1 MIEKIFNSLTS
12 YRTTLFLF
20 VVYAIL
26 MATAT
31 ILEKFYGT
39 SVAKGIIYYSP
50 LFFIIQLLLCAAF
63 VCTSIQ
69 KRLFTVKKWHYSLLH
84 GAFII
89 ILAGAGVTH
98 FWGKEGIIHLREGE
112 KCDFFW
118 LKEGNVQ
125 AELPFELELQDFK
138 LIRYPGSLSPS
149 SYESYLKIYTTHG
162 VHETKV
168 YMNNVLDIEGYRF
181 FQASYDEDERGS
193 VLSVSYDSMGRNITY
208 FGYICLFIGLV
219 GCMFSSNSRFM
230 SARRRLSRLTVSAMV
245 AAIMSLG
252 GSMTCNANDIPQH
265 HLDAF
270 GRLTMQSANGRM
282 IPVNTFAEELLKKFD
297 MHNGLSISSEQLLLE
312 IITDAPKWANTPI
325 IPIENKDIKHKY
337 GWVRDRISYR
347 DVFSEE
353 GKYILADDIAFIH
366 HKLPEQRNNY
376 DKDMIK
382 LDERINIVHQLF
394 NFQLLR
400 IFPSP
405 DGKANNL
412 WLAAGDD
419 LSIVDPI
426 TSDTIRSM
434 FDNYRASVQMGLD
447 NKEWSEAD
455 KALETI
461 DKYQKAHGGYL
472 INEKKIKAEI
482 IYNKHNFFDICKKID
497 LIAGGLL
504 LILTFYS
511 WFYPNSFFLRRVKRL
526 LVFCI
531 GTGLLIHSCTL
542 ILRWYISGYAP
553 WSNSYETMVSIAWV
567 SAMGGI
573 LFSKRDSMMCALA
586 TLLGGIAL
594 FVSELNWMDPQITP
608 LVPVLKSPWLMFH
621 VAALMASYGFLGIC
635 CLIGT
640 INLVLTKFSLKY
652 EIISIQIKRLTLIN
666 EMLLI
671 IGLIFMVIGI
681 FLGAVWANE
690 SWGRYWGWD
699 PKETWAL
706 ISMIVYAFIL
716 HVHWFYPTTNSK
728 RFNLL
733 SQLGFLS
740 VLMTYFGVNYFLNG
754 MHSYGNTSSL
764 SSVNIAIFI
773 AVILFFTIPGIIA
786 YYPSKNLYD

>member
-1 MIEKIFNSLTS
+1 MIEKIFNSLAS
-12 YRTTLFLF
+12 YRTTLLLF

-26 MATAT
+26 MAAAT

-39 SVAKGIIYYSP
+39 PVAKGIIYYSP

-63 VCTSIQ
+63 VCTSIR

-84 GAFII
+84 GAFIV

-118 LKEGNVQ
+118 LKEGNMQ

-162 VHETKV
+162 VHEAKV

-208 FGYICLFIGLV
+208 LGYICLFIGLA

-230 SARRRLSRLTVSAMV
+230 SARKRLSRLTVSAMV

-252 GSMTCNANDIPQH
+252 VSMTCNANDIPQH

-270 GRLTMQSANGRM
+270 GRLAMQSANGRM

-297 MHNGLSISSEQLLLE
+297 IHNCLSISSEQLLLE
-312 IITDAPKWANTPI
+312 IITDAPKWANIPI

-337 GWVRDRISYR
+337 GWTRDRISYR

-434 FDNYRASVQMGLD
+434 FDNYRTSVQMGLD
-447 NKEWSEAD
+447 KKGWEEAD

-461 DKYQKAHGGYL
+461 DKYQKTHGSHL

-482 IYNKHNFFDICKKID
+482 IYNKYNFFDICKKID

-504 LILTFYS
+504 LVLTFYS

-531 GTGLLIHSCTL
+531 GTGLLIHSYTL

-573 LFSKRDSMMCALA
+573 LFSKRDCMTCALA

-621 VAALMASYGFLGIC
+621 VATLMASYGLLGIC

-640 INLVLTKFSLKY
+640 INLILTKFSVKY
-652 EIISIQIKRLTLIN
+652 EIINIQIKRLTLIN

-671 IGLIFMVIGI
+671 IGLAFMITGI

-716 HVHWFYPTTNSK
+716 HMHWFCPTTNSK

-786 YYPSKNLYD
+786 FYPSQKP

>member
-1 MIEKIFNSLTS
+1 MIEKIFNSLAS
-12 YRTTLFLF
+12 YRTTLLLF

-26 MATAT
+26 MAAAT

-39 SVAKGIIYYSP
+39 PVAKGIIYYSP

-63 VCTSIQ
+63 VCTSIRKQ
-69 KRLFTVKKWHYSLLH
+69 LFTVKKWHYSLLH

-118 LKEGNVQ
+118 LKEGNMQ

-162 VHETKV
+162 EHETKV

-208 FGYICLFIGLV
+208 FGYICLFIGLA
-219 GCMFSSNSRFM
+219 GCIFSSNSRFM

-252 GSMTCNANDIPQH
+252 VSMTCNANDIPQH

-297 MHNGLSISSEQLLLE
+297 IHNCLSISSEQLLLE

-337 GWVRDRISYR
+337 GWIRDRISYR

-419 LSIVDPI
+419 LSIVDSI
-426 TSDTIRSM
+426 TSATIRSM
-434 FDNYRASVQMGLD
+434 FDNYRTSVQIGLD
-447 NKEWSEAD
+447 KKGWSEAD
-455 KALETI
+455 KTLEII
-461 DKYQKAHGGYL
+461 DKYQKTHGSHL
-472 INEKKIKAEI
+472 INEKKVKAEI
-482 IYNKHNFFDICKKID
+482 IYNKYNFLDICKKID

-504 LILTFYS
+504 LIFTFYA
-511 WFYPNSFFLRRVKRL
+511 WFYPNNFFLRRVKRL

-531 GTGLLIHSCTL
+531 GTGLLIHSCAL

-553 WSNSYETMVSIAWV
+553 WSNSYETMVCIAWV

-573 LFSKRDSMMCALA
+573 LFSKRDSMTCALA

-621 VAALMASYGFLGIC
+621 VATLMASYGLLGIC

-640 INLVLTKFSLKY
+640 INLILTKFSVKY
-652 EIISIQIKRLTLIN
+652 EIINIHIKLLTLIN

-706 ISMIVYAFIL
+706 ISMIVYSFIL
-716 HVHWFYPTTNSK
+716 HIHWFYPTTNSK

-733 SQLGFLS
+733 SQLSFLS
-740 VLMTYFGVNYFLNG
+740 VLTTYFGVNYFLNG

-786 YYPSKNLYD
+786 YYPSPKTV

>member
-1 MIEKIFNSLTS
+1 MIEKIFNSLAS
-12 YRTTLFLF
+12 YRTTLLLF

-39 SVAKGIIYYSP
+39 PVAKGIIYYSP

-63 VCTSIQ
+63 VCTSIR

-84 GAFII
+84 GAFIV

-118 LKEGNVQ
+118 LKEGNMQ

-162 VHETKV
+162 VHEAKV

-208 FGYICLFIGLV
+208 LGYICLFIGLA

-230 SARRRLSRLTVSAMV
+230 SARKRLSRLTVSAMV

-252 GSMTCNANDIPQH
+252 VSMTCNANDIPQH

-270 GRLTMQSANGRM
+270 GRLAMQSANGRM

-297 MHNGLSISSEQLLLE
+297 IHNCLSISSEQLLLK
-312 IITDAPKWANTPI
+312 IITDAPKWANIPI

-337 GWVRDRISYR
+337 GWTRDRISYH

-434 FDNYRASVQMGLD
+434 FDNYRTSVQMGLD
-447 NKEWSEAD
+447 KKGWEEAD

-461 DKYQKAHGGYL
+461 DKYQKTHGSHL

-482 IYNKHNFFDICKKID
+482 IYNKYNFFDICKKID

-504 LILTFYS
+504 LVLTFYS

-531 GTGLLIHSCTL
+531 GTGLLIHSYTL

-573 LFSKRDSMMCALA
+573 LFSKRDCMTCALA

-621 VAALMASYGFLGIC
+621 VATLMASYGLLGIC

-640 INLVLTKFSLKY
+640 INLILTKFSVKY
-652 EIISIQIKRLTLIN
+652 EIINIQIKRLTLIN

-671 IGLIFMVIGI
+671 IGLAFMITGI

-716 HVHWFYPTTNSK
+716 HMHWFCPTTNSK

-786 YYPSKNLYD
+786 FYPSQKP

>member
-1 MIEKIFNSLTS
+1 MIEKIFNSLAS
-12 YRTTLFLF
+12 YRTTLLLF

-39 SVAKGIIYYSP
+39 PVAKGIIYYSP

-63 VCTSIQ
+63 VCTSIR

-118 LKEGNVQ
+118 LKEGNMQ

-208 FGYICLFIGLV
+208 LGYICLFIGLAR
-219 GCMFSSNSRFM
+219 CMFSSNSRFM
-230 SARRRLSRLTVSAMV
+230 SARKRLSRLTVSAMV

-252 GSMTCNANDIPQH
+252 VSMTCNANDIPQH

-282 IPVNTFAEELLKKFD
+282 IPVNTFAEELFKKLD
-297 MHNGLSISSEQLLLE
+297 IHDCLSVSSEQWLLE
-312 IITDAPKWANTPI
+312 VITDAPKWANIPL
-325 IPIENKDIKHKY
+325 IPIENINIEDKY
-337 GWVRDRISYR
+337 GWRRDRISYR

-366 HKLPEQRNNY
+366 HKSPEQRDNY

-382 LDERINIVHQLF
+382 LDERINILHQLF
-394 NFQLLR
+394 NLQLLR

-405 DGKANNL
+405 EGKANNL

-426 TSDTIRSM
+426 TSATIRSM
-434 FDNYRASVQMGLD
+434 FDNYRTSVQMGLD
-447 NKEWSEAD
+447 KKGWSEAD
-455 KALETI
+455 KALEII
-461 DKYQKAHGGYL
+461 DKYQKTHGSHL

-482 IYNKHNFFDICKKID
+482 IYNKYNFLDICKKID

-504 LILTFYS
+504 LIFTFYA

-531 GTGLLIHSCTL
+531 GTGLLIHSCAL

-573 LFSKRDSMMCALA
+573 LFSKRDSMTCALA

-621 VAALMASYGFLGIC
+621 VAALMASYGLLGIC

-640 INLVLTKFSLKY
+640 INLILTKFSVKY

-706 ISMIVYAFIL
+706 ISMIVYSFIL
-716 HVHWFYPTTNSK
+716 HIHWFYPTTNSK

-764 SSVNIAIFI
+764 SSVDIRIFI

-786 YYPSKNLYD
+786 YYPSQKTV